1 MKKIIVFIGLLIT
14 FVSSMIILC
23 ISFISFCIDDFYS
36 TKIYHHKVLS
46 IMIMIVSF
54 YSCVKTLKSLNKDLE
69 DNL

>member
-1 MKKIIVFIGLLIT
+1 MKKVLTFIGLMIT
-14 FVSSMIILC
+14 FVSSMIILG

-36 TKIYHHKVLS
+36 TKIYHHNVLS

-69 DNL
+69 ANF

>member
-1 MKKIIVFIGLLIT
+1 MKKVITFIGLMIT
-14 FVSSMIILC
+14 FVSSMIILG

-36 TKIYHHKVLS
+36 TKIYHHNVLS

-69 DNL
+69 ANF

>member
-1 MKKIIVFIGLLIT
+1 MKKVLTFIGLMIT

-36 TKIYHHKVLS
+36 TKIYHHNVLS

-69 DNL
+69 ANF